1 MLYTKPL
8 PSATDELFERSKRMV
23 IHVSTNG
30 KFIPLKW
37 NWPETWIS
45 VPAVFKD
52 NFSSIYDF
60 EVRNDDVFIVTF
72 PKSGTTWLQEASW
85 LLLNKLDY
93 EEAKRRHL
101 LERSV
106 FMDIS
111 TLYGEKTNKGD
122 SVAKAAELKSPRCIK
137 SHLPA
142 HLLPR
147 QIWQKKVKLIYC
159 ARNPKDVVLSYG
171 HFLRGKGAYNG
182 SMEEFIDDFLN
193 AETLY
198 SPYWIH
204 VYTMWQMRAEPNI
217 FFTTYEEMK
226 QNLRGVVERLNE
238 FLEQPPLSEAQMEK
252 LLNHLSFE
260 SMKANQQV
268 NPTEVIKKSGRPG
281 ADFQFMRRGIVGSYK
296 DELSVR
302 NKQRINEW
310 SEQYLN
316 KFNIKMSDI
325 FSDF

>member
-8 PSATDELFERSKRMV
+8 PSATDELFERSKRM
-23 IHVSTNG
+23 
-30 KFIPLKW
+30 
-37 NWPETWIS
+37 
-45 VPAVFKD
+45 
-52 NFSSIYDF
+52 
-60 EVRNDDVFIVTF
+60 
-72 PKSGTTWLQEASW
+72 
-85 LLLNKLDY
+85 
-93 EEAKRRHL
+93 
-101 LERSV
+101 RSQ
-106 FMDIS
+106 
-111 TLYGEKTNKGD
+111 
-122 SVAKAAELKSPRCIK
+122 AAELKSPRCIK

-204 VYTMWQMRAEPNI
+204 VYTRWQMRTEPNI

-226 QNLRGVVERLNE
+226 QNLSGVVERLNE
-238 FLEQPPLSEAQMEK
+238 FLEKPPLSEAQMEK

-302 NKQRINEW
+302 K
-310 SEQYLN
+310 SAAH
-316 KFNIKMSDI
+316 K
-325 FSDF
+325 